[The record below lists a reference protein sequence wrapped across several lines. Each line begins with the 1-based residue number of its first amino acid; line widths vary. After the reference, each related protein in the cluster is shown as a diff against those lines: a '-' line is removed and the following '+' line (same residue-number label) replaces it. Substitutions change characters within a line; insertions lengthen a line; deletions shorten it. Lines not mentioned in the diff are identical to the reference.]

1 MTSRALSLTGIP
13 WKVGGR
19 DRGGVDCL
27 GLALLA
33 QRELF
38 GRIIEDVWHYGESTY
53 QAVSLTAPVDLLMLG
68 AVEVPQ
74 PLDGDVAFLLLRGYG
89 HLSTVVGEGLLT
101 IFEGSRSLWR
111 KPGRTLPFRYFRFG
125 EGEVEWESVR

>member
-19 DRGGVDCL
+19 DRCGVDCL

-53 QAVSLTAPVDLLMLG
+53 QAVSLTAPADLLMLG

-74 PLDGDVAFLLLRGYG
+74 PLDGDVAFLRIRYCG
-89 HLSTVVGEGLLT
+89 HLSTWVDGRLLT
-101 IFEGSRSLWR
+101 IYEGRPSMWR
-111 KPGRTLPFRYFRFG
+111 KPMSGVPFRFFRFQ
-125 EGEVEWESVR
+125 S

>member
-19 DRGGVDCL
+19 GRDGVDCL

-38 GRIIEDVWHYGESTY
+38 GRHIEDVWRYDESTY
-53 QAVSLTAPVDLLMLG
+53 RAVSLTAPADLLELG
-68 AVEVPQ
+68 AVEVSE
-74 PLDGDVAFLLLRGYG
+74 PLDGDVAFLRVRDCG
-89 HLSTVVGEGLLT
+89 HLSTWIDGRLLT
-101 IFEGSRSLWR
+101 IYEGRPSIWR
-111 KPGRTLPFRYFRFG
+111 KPMAWVRLRFY
-125 EGEVEWESVR
+125 RLYY

>member
-33 QRELF
+33 QKELF
-38 GRIIEDVWHYGESTY
+38 GRHIEDIWRYDESTY
-53 QAVSLTAPVDLLMLG
+53 RSASLSAPVDLLMLG
-68 AVEVPQ
+68 AVEVAE
-74 PLDGDVAFLLLRGYG
+74 PLDGDVAFLRIRNWG
-89 HLSTVVGEGLLT
+89 HLSTWVDGRLLT
-101 IFEGSRSLWR
+101 IYEGRPSMWR
-111 KPGRTLPFRYFRFG
+111 KPMSGVPFRFFRFQ
-125 EGEVEWESVR
+125 S